1 MNNQTKTLTSMISS
15 SADFRFKLQ
24 KELQYS
30 NHASEWEIFPLTDT
44 LMFFN
49 IMEWNL
55 RTGKN
60 WLVRDKGS
68 EY

>member
-15 SADFRFKLQ
+15 KADFRFKLQ

-44 LMFFN
+44 LFYVFQHYGMKF
-49 IMEWNL
+49 E
-55 RTGKN
+55 N
-60 WLVRDKGS
+60 WQELSS
-68 EY
+68 ERQRE

>member
-30 NHASEWEIFPLTDT
+30 NHASEWEIFRLTDT
-44 LMFFN
+44 LMFSTL
-49 IMEWNL
+49 WN
-55 RTGKN
+55 
-60 WLVRDKGS
+60 
-68 EY
+68 EI

>member
-30 NHASEWEIFPLTDT
+30 NHASEWEIFQHFSAL
-44 LMFFN
+44 
-49 IMEWNL
+49 WNEIWEL
-55 RTGKN
+55 ARI
-60 WLVRDKGS
+60 D
-68 EY
+68 